1 MREQSRYFIGVD
13 LGTTV
18 TKALIVDEHRQ
29 EISLGSVETR
39 WKNSRAGAVEG
50 DADDFLA
57 GVLQAIELATI
68 EGEIAV
74 GSPITIESIGIA
86 GLAESGTI
94 IDKFGAPLTPVIAW
108 FDLRGAAQFDS
119 LPNEFKDEFSRET
132 GLIFS
137 SQCSLGKWLWFKE
150 NNLTFDSSMQW
161 LNLLEYIAFRLTGV
175 IASEPSL
182 VTRTGVWSQEDN
194 APWQSALDLVG
205 VHSNFIPPLRR
216 AGEKYGTVVLTDVP
230 AGIRGA
236 TVTVAGH
243 DHAVACVGVG
253 AIGDDVLFNSCGTAD
268 VLFRTLSRN
277 LTNDERGA
285 LVRGGIGSGMHVLE
299 GKTSL
304 IGGTRAGLVLR
315 RVLSLYD
322 FDMINVRERLDAGWS
337 PPATTGN
344 SVVVTEPL
352 FMSNEVNISLTNE
365 ASSQEL
371 WNAAIQHNLI
381 ETTNVLQHMNGV
393 VGDPSLSRAAGGWA
407 RLRSIRETRMSIMPN
422 FSVSNLQEAGA
433 FGAASFAF
441 VASESSGRKIESRIL
456 DFVQGQSN
464 RKGR

>member
-1 MREQSRYFIGVD
+1 MREKSRYFIGVD

-18 TKALIVDEHRQ
+18 TKALIVDEHGQ
-29 EISLGSVETR
+29 EISLGSVETK
-39 WKNSRAGAVEG
+39 WIDSRAGAVEG

-57 GVLQAIELATI
+57 GVLQAIELAII
-68 EGEIAV
+68 EGELAV
-74 GSPITIESIGIA
+74 GSPITIEGLGIA

-94 IDKFGAPLTPVIAW
+94 IDRYGAPITPVIAW
-108 FDLRGAAQFDS
+108 FDLRGAAQFNL
-119 LPNEFKDEFSRET
+119 LPNEFKDEFTGKT

-150 NNLTFDSSMQW
+150 NSLTFDSSMRW

-194 APWQSALDLVG
+194 APWQFALDLIG
-205 VHSNFIPPLRR
+205 VKPNFIPAFRR

-230 AGIRGA
+230 VGIRGA

-243 DHAVACVGVG
+243 DHAVACVGAG

-277 LTNDERGA
+277 LTNDERRG
-285 LVRGGIGSGMHVLE
+285 LVKGGIGSGMHVLE
-299 GKTSL
+299 GKTGL

-322 FDMINVRERLDAGWS
+322 FDKTNIRERLDQGWS
-337 PPATTGN
+337 PVSTGN
-344 SVVVTEPL
+344 SVIVTEPL

-371 WNAAIQHNLI
+371 WNAAVQHNLI
-381 ETTNVLQHMNGV
+381 ETKKILQHMNSV
-393 VGDPSLSRAAGGWA
+393 VGEPSLSRAAGGWS
-407 RLRSIRETRMSIMPN
+407 RLHSIRETRMSIMPN
-422 FSVSNLQEAGA
+422 FSVSNLKEAGA

-441 VASESSGRKIESRIL
+441 VASDSDDSKIESRIL

>member
-1 MREQSRYFIGVD
+1 MLERSRYFIGVD

-18 TKALIVDEHRQ
+18 TKALIVDERGQ
-29 EISLGSVETR
+29 EISLGSVETQ

-57 GVLQAIELATI
+57 GVLQAIELAII
-68 EGEIAV
+68 EGEIAL
-74 GSPITIESIGIA
+74 GSPITIEGIGIA
-86 GLAESGTI
+86 GLAEGGTI
-94 IDKFGAPLTPVIAW
+94 IGKSGAPITPVIAW
-108 FDLRGAAQFDS
+108 FDLRGEAQFDS
-119 LPNEFKDEFSRET
+119 LPSEFKDEFSRKT

-137 SQCSLGKWLWFKE
+137 SQCTLGKLLWFKE
-150 NNLTFDSSMQW
+150 NDLRFDSSMRW
-161 LNLLEYIAFRLTGV
+161 LSLLEYIAFRLTGV

-194 APWQSALDLVG
+194 APWQSALDLIG
-205 VHSNFIPPLRR
+205 VQPNFIPAFLR
-216 AGEKYGTVVLTDVP
+216 AGEKHGTVVLTDVP
-230 AGIRGA
+230 IGIRGA
-236 TVTVAGH
+236 AVTVAGH
-243 DHAVACVGVG
+243 DHSVACVGAG

-268 VLFRTLSRN
+268 VLYRTLSRN
-277 LTNDERGA
+277 LTNDERSVLA
-285 LVRGGIGSGMHVLE
+285 KGGIGSGMHVLE
-299 GKTSL
+299 GKTGL

-322 FDMINVRERLDAGWS
+322 FDKTNIRERLDEDWS
-337 PPATTGN
+337 PMSVGN
-344 SVVVTEPL
+344 SVIVTEPF

-381 ETTNVLQHMNGV
+381 ETKNVLQHMNSV
-393 VGDPSLSRAAGGWA
+393 VGEPSSSRAAGGWS

-422 FSVSNLQEAGA
+422 FSVSNLKEAGA
-433 FGAASFAF
+433 FGAAGFAF
-441 VASESSGRKIESRIL
+441 VASESGDSKIESRIL
-456 DFVQGQSN
+456 DFVQCQSN